1 MLRSLFAGVSGLINH
16 QTKLDVIGN
25 NIANI
30 NTIGFKTGRVSFQE
44 MLNQTVRG
52 ASRPD
57 SGLGGTNAIQVGL
70 GMTVASVDTLQT
82 QGNLQATGN
91 MFDMAFQGE
100 GFFVVKSGD
109 SLNYT
114 RAGNFAV
121 DGFGNLVHQASGSI
135 LQGYLPDADGEI
147 RESSTLSDIVV
158 DRSRVVNAQAS
169 TYIGLTGNLKADA
182 EALPTITESGRFLKL
197 AESTTLLTDISQQ
210 SFGTDMNIRSGDVI
224 SLSGLIDTD
233 IISGSLVVDDSTS
246 VQDVLDFING
256 ALTAVNPTYPPG
268 SVTFVNGEIT
278 VDGHPAGGNDIHDL
292 RLSINGNPEFNSAFT
307 FPSLITSGTG
317 DSATMNETLM
327 QAADATDLLVNL
339 YNGVGEP
346 LDGPDSEYGI
356 DGTTLT
362 LQAYV
367 GGEAHMPSDFNVTG
381 TTSLQD
387 LMNAL
392 QAVTGISD
400 YGNAGVTL
408 TADGA
413 IRIQGNPG
421 TDNSIDSISI
431 GDSTSTTTFGT
442 TFLFDQIQAAKD
454 AEMHPVSVDVYDSV
468 GAKHHLTISLRKPS
482 SDAGNIEWYWQAE
495 VDGTSEILAGDRG
508 SLIFNPDG
516 ELVSFS
522 FDDGSRSI
530 RIDPGNG
537 ASTIDLQ
544 IQTAVGSSTLT
555 QTAGASTAKIVAVDG
570 YASGTLETV
579 FVDERGVIVGQ
590 FSNGVSEDMA
600 QIAVA
605 QFSNAAGLTR
615 QGSNLYSESSN
626 SGRSLVG
633 TISGSVVNRI
643 TPGALEMSNVNL
655 AQEFTEM
662 ITAQRGFQASARIIS
677 TGDEMLTE
685 LVNIKR

>member
-52 ASRPD
+52 SSRPD
-57 SGLGGTNAIQVGL
+57 AGLGGTNAIQVGL

-91 MFDMAFQGE
+91 MFDMAFQGD
-100 GFFVVKSGD
+100 GFFVVKSGE

-114 RAGNFAV
+114 RAGNFAI
-121 DGFGNLVHQASGSI
+121 DGFGNLVHQSSGSI
-135 LQGYLPDADGEI
+135 LQGYLPDELGEI
-147 RESSTLSDIVV
+147 RESSTLSDIIV
-158 DRSRVVNAQAS
+158 DRSRVVQASAS

-197 AESTTLLTDISQQ
+197 AAADTTLVDLSQQ
-210 SFGTDMNIRSGDVI
+210 TFGEDLSVRSGDVI
-224 SLSGLIDTD
+224 SISGLIGTD
-233 IISGSLVVDDSTS
+233 IINGNLVVDDNTD
-246 VQDVLDFING
+246 VQDVMDFLNAAI
-256 ALTAVNPTYPPG
+256 TAVNPTYPPG
-268 SVTFVNGEIT
+268 SVTLVDGNIT
-278 VDGHPAGGNDIHDL
+278 ITGHPAAGNDIHDL
-292 RLSINGNPEFNSAFT
+292 RMSINGNPEFNSAFT
-307 FPSLITSGTG
+307 FPSLITAGMG
-317 DSATMNETLM
+317 DTAIMNQTLM
-327 QAADATDLLVNL
+327 QAADTGDLLVDL
-339 YNGVGEP
+339 YNSDGES

-356 DGTTLT
+356 LDTVLS

-367 GGEAHMPSDFNVTG
+367 GGEAHAPSNFTVTG
-381 TTSLQD
+381 ASTLQD

-400 YGNAGVTL
+400 YGDAGVTL
-408 TADGA
+408 TEDGA
-413 IRIQGNPG
+413 IRIEGNPG
-421 TDNSIDSISI
+421 LDNSLDSITI
-431 GDSTSTTTFGT
+431 GDASSTTTFGN
-442 TFLFDQIQAAKD
+442 TFLFAEIQGAKD

-468 GAKHHLTISLRKPS
+468 GMKHHVTISFRKPA
-482 SDAGNIEWYWQAE
+482 SDAGNIEWYWEAE
-495 VDGTSEILAGDRG
+495 IDGTSQILAGDRG
-508 SLIFNPDG
+508 SLIFSPEG

-522 FDDGSRSI
+522 FDDGSGSL

-537 ASTIDLQ
+537 ASPIDLQ
-544 IQTAVGSSTLT
+544 IRTAIGSSSLT

-570 YASGTLETV
+570 YASGILESV
-579 FVDERGVIVGQ
+579 LVDERGVIVGQ
-590 FSNGVSEDMA
+590 FSNGVSEDLA

-605 QFSNAAGLTR
+605 QFSNSAGLVR

-626 SGRSLVG
+626 SGRSLIG